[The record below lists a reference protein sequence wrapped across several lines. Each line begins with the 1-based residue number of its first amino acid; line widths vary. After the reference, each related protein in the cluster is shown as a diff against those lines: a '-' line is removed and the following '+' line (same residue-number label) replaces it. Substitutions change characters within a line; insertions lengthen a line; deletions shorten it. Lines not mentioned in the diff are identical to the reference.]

1 MSQLDNLRASG
12 DAARALASRP
22 ALLRL
27 ELALFCRFASSAV
40 AMVAYLV
47 AVYAAMGPVGLGLLG
62 AVPMLPAAAVG
73 SQAGPLGRLV
83 GEERLLVAAQAG
95 RLVAGLAATL
105 CVALGLPIG
114 FVLLASG
121 ASAAVGSLVRPLN
134 AALLPAAAQT
144 PEELVAA
151 NVASSVGEGLATLL
165 GPAVGGVLVV
175 AGGPALALG
184 AAAAV
189 ALAGTVLASAAGA
202 TRHEIRRARTRSSL
216 LDAAETLRDRP
227 AALLVIV
234 GFGAQTVVRGL
245 LTTFIV
251 VISFR
256 LLGLGEAG
264 VGWLGAALGL
274 GGFAGALF
282 AVGRDPGVR
291 LVSLFAMA
299 LAWWSL
305 PIAFVAVSPVAV
317 VAVVALGI
325 VGFSNAALDVAG
337 YTLLQRAVPSAQRA
351 GVLGLLEGVVGLG
364 IAAGGLLA
372 PALIAS
378 LGIRDALVVTGAVL
392 PIVAA
397 LMWRRLSR
405 SGEAGVVPAE
415 RLAALRRVPL
425 FAPMPLAMLE
435 DLARA
440 ARVAS
445 FDPGEMLMRE
455 GEPGDRYLALT
466 GGAVEVV
473 RGGRVVRTCGPGDGV
488 GEIALLRA
496 VPRSATVRALAPTT
510 AYALDSAAFLSAV
523 TGHDV
528 AAAAAE
534 SLVRE
539 RLDSAPA

>member
-151 NVASSVGEGLATLL
+151 NVASSLGEGLATLL

>member
-62 AVPMLPAAAVG
+62 AVRMLPAAAVG

-151 NVASSVGEGLATLL
+151 NVASSLGEGLATLL

>member
-62 AVPMLPAAAVG
+62 AVRMLPAAAVG

-151 NVASSVGEGLATLL
+151 NVASSLGEGLVTLL